1 MIFVHL
7 LILHEHKVEGTV
19 EECVDEVCE
28 AEVEDEQVSDGPHPP
43 VIWSISALNVIVEI
57 HSLFPEGEIT

>member
-28 AEVEDEQVSDGPHPP
+28 AEVKDEQVSDGSHPP
-43 VIWSISALNVIVEI
+43 VIWNISALIIIVRI
-57 HSLFPEGEIT
+57 HNLLSQK